1 MCGTNSLIIVF
12 ITGLIIAGLV
22 FFYKRKAQVDSFD
35 NLENNLYSYDTCCS
49 QKEIAHCQTY
59 GKTGVCN
66 YSSNDKS
73 CVCQNSF

>member
-12 ITGLIIAGLV
+12 IIGLIIAGLI

-49 QKEIAHCQTY
+49 QQEIAKCQSY

-66 YSSNDKS
+66 YYQNNKS
-73 CVCQNSF
+73 CLCQNAF

>member
-12 ITGLIIAGLV
+12 IIGLIIAGLV

-35 NLENNLYSYDTCCS
+35 NLENNLYSYDTCCT
-49 QKEIAHCQTY
+49 QEDIAKCQTY

-66 YSSNDKS
+66 YYQNNKS
-73 CVCQNSF
+73 CLCQNAF

>member
-12 ITGLIIAGLV
+12 IIGLIITVLI

-49 QKEIAHCQTY
+49 QQEIAHCQTY

-66 YSSNDKS
+66 YSTNDKS
-73 CVCQNSF
+73 CVCQNAF